1 MKVEFKQGGVEEQP
15 FWQRQGI
22 DPCIL
27 WNHIRESIPN
37 FYIVKGTYFLDDYV
51 NHCEQNVVRTMQP
64 NVWMAK

>member
-1 MKVEFKQGGVEEQP
+1 LAKTGNRSVHSMESY
-15 FWQRQGI
+15 QRKHLSVLL
-22 DPCIL
+22 CI
-27 WNHIRESIPN
+27 NADGSCIPN